1 MVVVKNKVDER
12 EGVVVVDVL
21 WPFDE
26 GEATVDDAFV
36 NDDAKVPAFVSIAFC
51 AAFVVVVVVVVV
63 ACDATAKG
71 AGKEALPCLSAALG
85 TGVAVVLAA
94 VVTFCAVSSWF
105 LSMI

>member
-26 GEATVDDAFV
+26 GEATVDDEFV
-36 NDDAKVPAFVSIAFC
+36 NDDAKVPAIDSLAFC
-51 AAFVVVVVVVVV
+51 AAVVVVVVVV
-63 ACDATAKG
+63 CDATAEG
-71 AGKEALPCLSAALG
+71 AGKAALPCLSVALG
-85 TGVAVVLAA
+85 NGVAVVLAA
-94 VVTFCAVSSWF
+94 VVTFCAVSSCF

>member
-36 NDDAKVPAFVSIAFC
+36 NDDAKVPAFVSLAFC
-51 AAFVVVVVVVVV
+51 ATVVVVVVVV
-63 ACDATAKG
+63 AVCDATAEG
-71 AGKEALPCLSAALG
+71 AGKAALPCLSVALG
-85 TGVAVVLAA
+85 NGVAVVLAA
-94 VVTFCAVSSWF
+94 VVTFCAMSSCF

>member
-36 NDDAKVPAFVSIAFC
+36 NDDAKVPAFVSLEFC
-51 AAFVVVVVVVVV
+51 ATVVVVVV
-63 ACDATAKG
+63 AVCDATAEG
-71 AGKEALPCLSAALG
+71 AGKAALPCLSVALG
-85 TGVAVVLAA
+85 NGVVVVLAA
-94 VVTFCAVSSWF
+94 VVTFCAMSSWF